1 METSDEPVVFVAL
14 VRHAYTDEWPTV
26 KIATSQAALERKV
39 AEVLLGEGGL
49 REAAAEPEWEDEDA
63 QLFVEQIRRGDPL
76 WEAIRAYCEA
86 TGWDSDVDW
95 IGLYLPAVEVNEQLD
110 EILP

>member
-49 REAAAEPEWEDEDA
+49 REAAAEWEDEDA
-63 QLFVEQIRRGDPL
+63 QFFVEQIRRGEPL
-76 WEAIRAYCEA
+76 WEAIRAYCDA
-86 TGWDSDVDW
+86 TEYETSVDW
-95 IGLYLPAVEVNEQLD
+95 IGLYLPAVEVTEVLD
-110 EILP
+110 EVLP